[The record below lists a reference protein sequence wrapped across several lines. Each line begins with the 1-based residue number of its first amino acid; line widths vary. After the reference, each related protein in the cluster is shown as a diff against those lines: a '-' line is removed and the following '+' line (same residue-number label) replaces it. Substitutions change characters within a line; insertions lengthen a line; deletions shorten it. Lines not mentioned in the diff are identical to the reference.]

1 MNLNSYVRLNP
12 YFEDEEKNEAQ
23 PERNHTLLVSCG
35 VAAAL
40 FVLCAWAWT
49 PSDVVIT
56 HVPLLRWCKIAD

>member
-12 YFEDEEKNEAQ
+12 YFEDEKNNEAQ
-23 PERNHTLLVSCG
+23 PERNHTLLVSCV
-35 VAAAL
+35 VATAL
-40 FVLCAWAWT
+40 LVLCAWAWT